1 MAEDDDTMP
10 IEPIVEEEAD
20 ASGEDAENVPVE
32 APEETDAV
40 EAEDDGEDDG

>member
-10 IEPIVEEEAD
+10 IEPIEEEAD
-20 ASGEDAENVPVE
+20 ASGEDAENVPVA
-32 APEETDAV
+32 APEEIDAV